1 VRLVVGAAA
10 LELLMKHK
18 SLTLFSLLQTLSG
31 RGDKDVQEI
40 SEILP
45 GKWAD
50 KLDWRASLSSPLLDS
65 SSSVE
70 PIPDALSFSLAD
82 VDGNANIVKG

>member
-1 VRLVVGAAA
+1 MLVVGAAA
-10 LELLMKHK
+10 LELLSKHK

-50 KLDWRASLSSPLLDS
+50 KLDWRASLSSILHS

-70 PIPDALSFSLAD
+70 PVPDALSFPLAD

>member
-1 VRLVVGAAA
+1 
-10 LELLMKHK
+10 MH
-18 SLTLFSLLQTLSG
+18 SISQTLSG

-50 KLDWRASLSSPLLDS
+50 KLDWRKLTLFFPPTHSARRTDP
-65 SSSVE
+65 
-70 PIPDALSFSLAD
+70 SFLCNAD
-82 VDGNANIVKG
+82 VDSNANSVQT

>member
-1 VRLVVGAAA
+1 D
-10 LELLMKHK
+10 
-18 SLTLFSLLQTLSG
+18 SLTPFSLLQTLSG

-50 KLDWRASLSSPLLDS
+50 KLDWH
-65 SSSVE
+65 
-70 PIPDALSFSLAD
+70 

>member
-1 VRLVVGAAA
+1 MLTR
-10 LELLMKHK
+10 
-18 SLTLFSLLQTLSG
+18 SLPQTLSG

-50 KLDWRASLSSPLLDS
+50 KLDWRASLL
-65 SSSVE
+65 SVH
-70 PIPDALSFSLAD
+70 
-82 VDGNANIVKG
+82 

>member
-1 VRLVVGAAA
+1 MLTR
-10 LELLMKHK
+10 
-18 SLTLFSLLQTLSG
+18 SLPQTLSG

-50 KLDWRASLSSPLLDS
+50 KLDWRASLLSVHLRFSSAS
-65 SSSVE
+65 TH
-70 PIPDALSFSLAD
+70 ALVRCAD
-82 VDGNANIVKG
+82 VDGSANIVKD